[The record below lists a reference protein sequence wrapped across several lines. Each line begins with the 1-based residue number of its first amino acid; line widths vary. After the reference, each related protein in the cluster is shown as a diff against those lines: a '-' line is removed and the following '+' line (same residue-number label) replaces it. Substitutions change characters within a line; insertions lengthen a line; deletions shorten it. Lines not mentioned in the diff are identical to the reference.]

1 VREFALVELG
11 DPESID
17 LFLRELDAERALAE
31 CLSDEPSWADM
42 LYVQPIDLDEERTV
56 PN

>member
-31 CLSDEPSWADM
+31 
-42 LYVQPIDLDEERTV
+42 ERTV